1 MCLSRVA
8 PPSSGSSSEYLQ
20 MNSED
25 HHLPSS
31 SSSSSSSSSVT
42 RRSGGL
48 TPVYIVK
55 NLVIKQPLTL
65 QTHTGP
71 ILHSQLAWGG
81 QPALTTVSGQGAAQ
95 VLFIQQ
101 PRADAQLKPPR
112 KKKDTYLPILNSYP
126 RIAPHPMKSPDQRA
140 GKPGKHG
147 SLGGAHAGKSQS
159 KRVCVADRREWVPSS
174 KLHQKPERN
183 LHQPSQQPLIPSES
197 PDLCS
202 LLSPCP
208 TELPVSGPPSV
219 SSSETSSSS
228 ASSLL
233 THPGESWRESKASSD
248 LEKQHRFLNT
258 VEILNRSGLLGITL
272 RTKELIRQNHSTQH
286 QIQDLREHV
295 RLLCLAVRCNQP
307 QDWARLQEAMV
318 SSGYSDL
325 TGELAST
332 TAAAAASSPQPR
344 GPAWDGGDP
353 PLPATALHSSKQD
366 PDPERISSSTHAS
379 LPSARRSW

>member
-1 MCLSRVA
+1 MD
-8 PPSSGSSSEYLQ
+8 
-20 MNSED
+20 SED
-25 HHLPSS
+25 HHPPSS
-31 SSSSSSSSSVT
+31 SSSSSSSSGSVT
-42 RRSGGL
+42 RCSGGL

-101 PRADAQLKPPR
+101 SGASAQLKPPH

-126 RIAPHPMKSPDQRA
+126 RIAPHPMKSPDQEA

-147 SLGGAHAGKSQS
+147 SLGGAHTGKSQS
-159 KRVCVADRREWVPSS
+159 KRICVADRRKWVPSS
-174 KLHQKPERN
+174 KLQEKPERN
-183 LHQPSQQPLIPSES
+183 LRQPPPQPLIPSES

-202 LLSPCP
+202 LLSSSP
-208 TELPVSGPPSV
+208 TELPVSGPASV
-219 SSSETSSSS
+219 SSSETLSSS

-233 THPGESWRESKASSD
+233 TNPGEFKASRKQVSD

-258 VEILNRSGLLGITL
+258 VEILSRSGLLDITL
-272 RTKELIRQNHSTQH
+272 RTKELIRQNHSTQR
-286 QIQDLREHV
+286 QIQELREHA
-295 RLLCLAVRCNQP
+295 RLFCLAARSNQP
-307 QDWARLQEAMV
+307 QDWAQLQEAMV
-318 SSGYSDL
+318 NSGYSDL

-332 TAAAAASSPQPR
+332 AAAAATASSPQPW
-344 GPAWDGGDP
+344 GPAWEAGDP
-353 PLPATALHSSKQD
+353 QAACHCPAQQQAGS
-366 PDPERISSSTHAS
+366 
-379 LPSARRSW
+379 